1 MGLKS
6 DINDAFLKFIDKDDI
21 FDDNQKKSIKNLSA
35 DLSKAIVD
43 FIVSQEFTIT
53 EMKALLEVEEIKTA
67 TTLTADVM
75 ANRLTTT
82 VAAGIPTA
90 GSPSAQATTAPGT
103 GRSLQ
108 SPNAVRIPKINFRKF
123 SGQGGAMSSK
133 GHAYIGP
140 NPVDAGETNEK
151 NTKVQL
157 LKQNVKNK

>member
-6 DINDAFLKFIDKDDI
+6 DINDAFLKFIDKEEV
-21 FDDNQKKSIKNLSA
+21 FDDNQKKSIKNLSE

-43 FIVSQEFTIT
+43 FLVSQEFTIT
-53 EMKALLEVEEIKTA
+53 QMKALLEVEEIKTA

-82 VAAGIPTA
+82 VNGMTPLA
-90 GSPSAQATTAPGT
+90 PSGVGPLQNGM
-103 GRSLQ
+103 GRSQQ

-140 NPVDAGETNEK
+140 NPVDPGETNER